1 MMVGRAARPW
11 HGVMGGWEDDSR
23 LSYARVARARRSLYL
38 APDLRCRE
46 CQELGYAS
54 QRSGPS
60 GRAQLRMAKVMSTLV
75 VETISDLDL
84 IARPKY
90 MRLRR
95 YIALLDALGSVSAL
109 SFLSARDAVRKIG
122 EKLVAEA

>member
-1 MMVGRAARPW
+1 
-11 HGVMGGWEDDSR
+11 
-23 LSYARVARARRSLYL
+23 
-38 APDLRCRE
+38 
-46 CQELGYAS
+46 
-54 QRSGPS
+54 
-60 GRAQLRMAKVMSTLV
+60 MSTLV